1 MLFCIPHI
9 DSQIFSHFLP
19 PVAQLACGYM
29 KMLCRN
35 EIDVM
40 FKIILQ
46 NVSPTPTPKKYIWNK
61 IKKVQQTSKFR

>member
-46 NVSPTPTPKKYIWNK
+46 NVSPTPTPKKYIYE
-61 IKKVQQTSKFR
+61 IK

>member
-19 PVAQLACGYM
+19 PVAQLACGYI
-29 KMLCRN
+29 KMLCWN
-35 EIDVM
+35 EIDVI

-46 NVSPTPTPKKYIWNK
+46 NVSPNPKKK
-61 IKKVQQTSKFR
+61 KKKKKKMKKVQQTSKFS